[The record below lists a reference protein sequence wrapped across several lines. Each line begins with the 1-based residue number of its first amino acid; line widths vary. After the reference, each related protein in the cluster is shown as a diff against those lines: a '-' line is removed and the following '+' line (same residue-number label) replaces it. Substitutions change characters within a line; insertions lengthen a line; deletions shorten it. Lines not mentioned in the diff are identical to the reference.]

1 MAEVTDVL
9 SFEPIMPSVDELVV
23 DRMVVDYDR
32 EADILLIHF
41 GRPRPAVMLD
51 IDNHLSLSIDPASH
65 EVVGLQIEA
74 YLLAAVFQ
82 QPRLLD
88 LASMA
93 GIPDDEITAIRN
105 RIAPAARAQATIRSL
120 LADLRLQT
128 A

>member
-1 MAEVTDVL
+1 MAAMTEVL
-9 SFEPIMPSVDELVV
+9 SFEPILPSFEELVV

-41 GRPRPAVMLD
+41 DGPHPAVMLD
-51 IDNHLSLSIDPASH
+51 IDGHLSLSIDPVSH

-74 YLLAAVFQ
+74 YLLAAVFK

-88 LASMA
+88 LAALA
-93 GIPDDEITAIRN
+93 GIPDDEINAIRN
-105 RIAPAARAQATIRSL
+105 RIAPAVVAQATVRSL
-120 LADLRLQT
+120 LADLRQKT